1 MGKNLAGKT
10 ALIVAVLV
18 VFAFGIVGI
27 PHGSL
32 AQSIKDRIHLGLDL
46 KGGTHLVLE
55 VHVAE
60 AVASATDRDV
70 ARIEDAF
77 QKAGIT
83 GATVGKTDPSRPQT
97 IVVSGIP
104 PAKLA
109 DARSI
114 LQSNEYSSYDVTV
127 AADGTATLTMKLAAI
142 RDLETR
148 TLDTSIETI
157 RERIDKLG
165 VTEPVIQKYGLG
177 ENQILVE
184 LPGIDNSAE
193 VEEVI
198 QSTAKLS
205 IHAVTGGPY
214 ESDQAALQANGGTIP
229 ADSMLVRGSG
239 SAGAP
244 EMVWL
249 LKRVSE
255 VEGTDF
261 RDAQPSQDQNGRP
274 NIRFTL
280 TTEAG
285 DRFYKYTE
293 AHTASS
299 ATPGSMA
306 IVLDNKVR
314 EVAGIQSAIRDNGE
328 ITGGFTQQQANDLS
342 LMLRT
347 GALPASISFLETR
360 TVGPSL
366 GATSIHQG
374 VIAAIAGM
382 LAVMIFM
389 LIYYRGAGINA
400 DLALILNLIIL
411 LGFMGYTGSTLTLPG
426 IAGVILTIG
435 MGVDSNVLIFERIR
449 EELQGG
455 QDGCYG
461 GAAGVCAC
469 LGDHYR
475 YPRDDDR
482 IGDDPVSVRVGSG
495 ARICCNAGVRLVCQ
509 PVYRGAGLARHL
521 RRDSAEEAARRG
533 TFDLKRVFSCPFPVV
548 RGGADRL
555 MCRNKG

>member
-18 VFAFGIVGI
+18 VFCFGIVGI

-32 AQSIKDRIHLGLDL
+32 GQSIKDRIHLGLDL

-83 GATVGKTDPSRPQT
+83 GATVGKTDPARPQT

-104 PAKLA
+104 AAKLS
-109 DARSI
+109 DARSM
-114 LQSNEYSSYDVTV
+114 LQGNEYSSYDVVTT
-127 AADGTATLTMKLAAI
+127 ADGNSTLTMKLAAI

-184 LPGIDNSAE
+184 LPGIDNAAE

-214 ESDQAALQANGGTIP
+214 DTDQAALQANGGTIP

-274 NIRFTL
+274 NIRFNL

-314 EVAGIQSAIRDNGE
+314 EVAGIQSAIRDSGE

-360 TVGPSL
+360 TVGPTL

-374 VIAAIAGM
+374 VVAAIAGM
-382 LAVMIFM
+382 LAVMAFM
-389 LIYYRGAGINA
+389 LVYYRGAGINA

-449 EELQGG
+449 EELRAGKTAAAAVQQGFAHAWVTIIDTHVTTIVSAMILFLFG
-455 QDGCYG
+455 SGPVRGFAVTLAFGLFANLFTAVLVSRVIFDAILEKKQR
-461 GAAGVCAC
+461 GAA
-469 LGDHYR
+469 LS
-475 YPRDDDR
+475 
-482 IGDDPVSVRVGSG
+482 I
-495 ARICCNAGVRLVCQ
+495 
-509 PVYRGAGLARHL
+509 
-521 RRDSAEEAARRG
+521 
-533 TFDLKRVFSCPFPVV
+533 
-548 RGGADRL
+548 
-555 MCRNKG
+555 

>member
-1 MGKNLAGKT
+1 MGKNLAGKS
-10 ALIVAVLV
+10 AFIVAVLV
-18 VFAFGIVGI
+18 VFCFGIVGI
-27 PHGSL
+27 PHGGL
-32 AQSIKDRIHLGLDL
+32 MQSIKDRIHLGLDL

-60 AVASATDRDV
+60 AIASATDRDV
-70 ARIEDAF
+70 ARIEDDF

-83 GATVGKTDPSRPQT
+83 GATVGKTDPARPQT
-97 IVVSGIP
+97 IIVSGIP
-104 PAKLA
+104 AAKLS
-109 DARSI
+109 DARST
-114 LQSNEYSSYDVTV
+114 LQGNDYSSYDVAVT
-127 AADGTATLTMKLAAI
+127 ADGTASLTMKLGAI

-157 RERIDKLG
+157 RERIDTLG
-165 VTEPVIQKYGLG
+165 VAEPLIQKYGLG

-184 LPGIDNSAE
+184 LPGVEDQGR
-193 VEEVI
+193 VEEII

-214 ESDQAALQANGGTIP
+214 DTDQAAMQANGGVIP

-244 EMVWL
+244 DAVWL

-274 NIRFTL
+274 NIRFNL
-280 TTEAG
+280 TTQAG

-293 AHTASS
+293 AHSSTS

-306 IVLDNKVR
+306 IVLDNRVR
-314 EVAGIQSAIRDNGE
+314 EVASIQSAIRDSGE
-328 ITGGFTQQQANDLS
+328 ITGGFTQQQASDLS

-347 GALPASISFLETR
+347 GALPATISYLETR

-366 GATSIHQG
+366 GAASIHQG
-374 VIAAIAGM
+374 VVAAIAGM

-400 DLALILNLIIL
+400 DLALMLNLVIL
-411 LGFMGYTGSTLTLPG
+411 LGFMGFTGQVLTLPG

-449 EELQGG
+449 EELRAGKTAAAAVQQGFAHAWVTIIDTHVTTIVSALILFLFG
-455 QDGCYG
+455 SGPVRGFAVTLAFGLFANLFTAVLVSRVIFDTILQRKER
-461 GAAGVCAC
+461 GAA
-469 LGDHYR
+469 LS
-475 YPRDDDR
+475 
-482 IGDDPVSVRVGSG
+482 I
-495 ARICCNAGVRLVCQ
+495 
-509 PVYRGAGLARHL
+509 
-521 RRDSAEEAARRG
+521 
-533 TFDLKRVFSCPFPVV
+533 
-548 RGGADRL
+548 
-555 MCRNKG
+555 